1 MNAKKIK
8 ARMIIMGLT
17 QKNIAEVWGCAT
29 ATVSQKLT
37 GYRPISLNE
46 ANLLAEK
53 LNLTDK
59 EYYEFF
65 LPQILR
71 SAIKERKKR
80 GYKNNYGNQF

>member
-53 LNLTDK
+53 LNL
-59 EYYEFF
+59 
-65 LPQILR
+65 L
-71 SAIKERKKR
+71 IKSIMNIFCHK
-80 GYKNNYGNQF
+80 YCVAQ

>member
-59 EYYEFF
+59 EYYEYFF
-65 LPQILR
+65 
-71 SAIKERKKR
+71 AT
-80 GYKNNYGNQF
+80 NTA

>member
-53 LNLTDK
+53 LNLTDI
-59 EYYEFF
+59 EYYEYFF
-65 LPQILR
+65 ATNI
-71 SAIKERKKR
+71 A
-80 GYKNNYGNQF
+80 

>member
-59 EYYEFF
+59 EYYEYFF
-65 LPQILR
+65 
-71 SAIKERKKR
+71 A
-80 GYKNNYGNQF
+80 KNIA

>member
-59 EYYEFF
+59 EYYEYFF
-65 LPQILR
+65 ATNI
-71 SAIKERKKR
+71 A
-80 GYKNNYGNQF
+80 

>member
-59 EYYEFF
+59 EYYEYFF
-65 LPQILR
+65 AANI
-71 SAIKERKKR
+71 A
-80 GYKNNYGNQF
+80 

>member
-59 EYYEFF
+59 EYYEYFF
-65 LPQILR
+65 ATK
-71 SAIKERKKR
+71 SA
-80 GYKNNYGNQF
+80 

>member
-53 LNLTDK
+53 LNLTD
-59 EYYEFF
+59 
-65 LPQILR
+65 
-71 SAIKERKKR
+71 
-80 GYKNNYGNQF
+80 